1 MVTQSNQSQ
10 TSDETHEDPP
20 EDSLTE
26 ANSGRKQHRQRQSE
40 MEKGIAQR
48 ERKRERER
56 ENFSHKLPG
65 ERGEGKN
72 LGREQEASVTN
83 SIGWATILGKL
94 CIDTKARLRDCLVAA
109 EQAFF
114 L

>member
-48 ERKRERER
+48 ERKRERESSKPCA
-56 ENFSHKLPG
+56 FWTSW
-65 ERGEGKN
+65 
-72 LGREQEASVTN
+72 N
-83 SIGWATILGKL
+83 SNIF
-94 CIDTKARLRDCLVAA
+94 CNPP
-109 EQAFF
+109 QAFQISF
-114 L
+114 